1 MIWFNTYSDS
11 SGNFIVEPS
20 KIPETKEEAIL
31 SIKALELYSSDGSKP
46 YLNVENSS
54 EYFERI
60 MTLINS

>member
-1 MIWFNTYSDS
+1 MMWFNTYSDT

-31 SIKALELYSSDGSKP
+31 SIKALELYSTDGSKP
-46 YLNVENSS
+46 FLNVHNAN

-60 MTLINS
+60 ISLLNS